1 MKFLPDQIVARL
13 QTGMQTPNLSGTR
26 YCAIK
31 LLGHGG
37 MGAVWLAQDS
47 ILQRPVALKILT
59 AENSSADLAAR
70 LMQEAVVL
78 ARLEHPGIV
87 PVHDAGTLPDGR
99 TFYCMKHVEGQTLDR
114 YAGKLPL
121 RERLRLVQRIAEPL
135 AFAHSRGIIH
145 RDLKPANIMVGAF
158 GEVLIMDWG
167 LAKVLDS
174 TSASS
179 ATNRVPR
186 QVVGNI
192 EVSSPGKQVS
202 GNIMDI
208 IGLPSEAKQVSGNVM
223 DTMGVS
229 SEAKQTSGHLV
240 DTTVMSSPPKQVPGH
255 VIDTTVGSSETKQVP
270 GHVIDTTAVFPPAKQ
285 VSGHE
290 FTRAVPSSLKPGAL
304 APENATAHGT
314 VLGTP
319 GYMAP
324 EQERGEVNLIDQRTD
339 GFALGSIL
347 KYLLQEPSSPQ
358 VEAYSRPLQ
367 AICAKAMSAEMPARY
382 GSVQDLAADVGKY
395 LDDMP
400 VSAYRE
406 NIFERTARLVS
417 RNRVAVVLVLAY
429 LFMRL
434 LFILFSRH

>member
-1 MKFLPDQIVARL
+1 MKFLPDQVVARL
-13 QTGMQTPNLSGTR
+13 QTGMQTPDLSGTR
-26 YCAIK
+26 YRA
-31 LLGHGG
+31 LEVLGHGG

-47 ILQRPVALKILT
+47 ILQRPVALKVLA
-59 AENSSADLAAR
+59 AESSSADLASR

-99 TFYCMKHVEGQTLDR
+99 NFYCMKHVEGQTLDR
-114 YAGKLPL
+114 YALKLPL

-145 RDLKPANIMVGAF
+145 RDLKPANVMIGAF

-167 LAKVLDS
+167 LAKVMGAAG
-174 TSASS
+174 ASS
-179 ATNRVPR
+179 TT
-186 QVVGNI
+186 
-192 EVSSPGKQVS
+192 
-202 GNIMDI
+202 
-208 IGLPSEAKQVSGNVM
+208 AKQASG
-223 DTMGVS
+223 
-229 SEAKQTSGHLV
+229 
-240 DTTVMSSPPKQVPGH
+240 P
-255 VIDTTVGSSETKQVP
+255 
-270 GHVIDTTAVFPPAKQ
+270 
-285 VSGHE
+285 E
-290 FTRAVPSSLKPGAL
+290 FTRAAQDPLRPGAL

-324 EQERGEVNLIDQRTD
+324 EQERGEMNLIDQRTD
-339 GFALGSIL
+339 VFALGSIL
-347 KYLLQEPSSPQ
+347 KYLLHEPPGSPH
-358 VEAYSRPLQ
+358 VEAYARPMQ
-367 AICAKAMSAEMPARY
+367 AICAKAMSPEMSARY
-382 GSVQDLAADVGKY
+382 ASVQDLAADVGRY
-395 LDDMP
+395 LDGMP

-434 LFILFSRH
+434 LFILFSRR

>member
-1 MKFLPDQIVARL
+1 MKFIPDQVVARL
-13 QTGMQTPNLSGTR
+13 QTEMQTPDLSGTR
-26 YCAIK
+26 YRALE

-47 ILQRPVALKILT
+47 ILQRRVALKIFT

-87 PVHDAGTLPDGR
+87 PVHDAGTLADGR
-99 TFYCMKHVEGQTLDR
+99 TFYCMKLVEGQTLDR
-114 YAGKLPL
+114 YAHKLPL
-121 RERLRLVQRIAEPL
+121 REKLRLFQRIAEPL

-145 RDLKPANIMVGAF
+145 RDLKPANVMVGSF

-167 LAKVLDS
+167 LAKIIAATGTPSAMSQAPDPVTDRIGLSSPKQDS
-174 TSASS
+174 GA
-179 ATNRVPR
+179 AMGA
-186 QVVGNI
+186 VG
-192 EVSSPGKQVS
+192 VSSPAAQ
-202 GNIMDI
+202 
-208 IGLPSEAKQVSGNVM
+208 A
-223 DTMGVS
+223 
-229 SEAKQTSGHLV
+229 SGHLIES
-240 DTTVMSSPPKQVPGH
+240 TVVPP
-255 VIDTTVGSSETKQVP
+255 ET
-270 GHVIDTTAVFPPAKQ
+270 KQ

-290 FTRAVPSSLKPGAL
+290 FTRAVQGSESGAL
-304 APENATAHGT
+304 TPENALATTAHGT

-324 EQERGEVNLIDQRTD
+324 EQERGEVDSIDQRTD
-339 GFALGSIL
+339 IFALGSIL
-347 KYLLQEPSSPQ
+347 KHLLQEPPGSPRGESSP
-358 VEAYSRPLQ
+358 RPLR
-367 AICAKAMSAEMPARY
+367 AICAKAMSGEMSARY
-382 GSVQDLAADVGKY
+382 ASVQELAADVDRY
-395 LDDMP
+395 LDGMP

-406 NIFERTARLVS
+406 NIFERSARLVS

>member
-13 QTGMQTPNLSGTR
+13 QTEMQTPDLSGTR
-26 YCAIK
+26 YRALE
-31 LLGHGG
+31 LLGQGG
-37 MGAVWLAQDS
+37 MGTVWLTQDS

-78 ARLEHPGIV
+78 AQLEHPGIV

-99 TFYCMKHVEGQTLDR
+99 TFYCMKHVEGQTLDS

-121 RERLRLVQRIAEPL
+121 RERLRLFQRIAEPL

-174 TSASS
+174 TGALS
-179 ATNRVPR
+179 AT
-186 QVVGNI
+186 
-192 EVSSPGKQVS
+192 
-202 GNIMDI
+202 
-208 IGLPSEAKQVSGNVM
+208 
-223 DTMGVS
+223 
-229 SEAKQTSGHLV
+229 
-240 DTTVMSSPPKQVPGH
+240 
-255 VIDTTVGSSETKQVP
+255 
-270 GHVIDTTAVFPPAKQ
+270 KQ

-290 FTRAVPSSLKPGAL
+290 FTRAVQGPLVSGAL
-304 APENATAHGT
+304 APENALATTVHGT

-339 GFALGSIL
+339 IFALGAIL
-347 KYLLQEPSSPQ
+347 ESLLQEPSGSRES
-358 VEAYSRPLQ
+358 EAYARPLR
-367 AICAKAMSAEMPARY
+367 AICAKARSAEMSGRY
-382 GSVQDLAADVGKY
+382 ASAQDMAADVGRY
-395 LDDMP
+395 LDGLP

-406 NIFERTARLVS
+406 NIFERTARLVG

>member
-1 MKFLPDQIVARL
+1 MKFLPDQVVARL
-13 QTGMQTPNLSGTR
+13 QTGMQTPDLSGTR
-26 YCAIK
+26 YRA
-31 LLGHGG
+31 LRPLGHGG
-37 MGAVWLAQDS
+37 MGTVWLAQDS

-99 TFYCMKHVEGQTLDR
+99 TFYCMKLVEGKTLDR
-114 YAGKLPL
+114 YALKLPL
-121 RERLRLVQRIAEPL
+121 RERLRLFQRIAEPL

-145 RDLKPANIMVGAF
+145 RDLKPANVMVGSF

-167 LAKVLDS
+167 LAKVMAG
-174 TSASS
+174 TGESS
-179 ATNRVPR
+179 ATGQVPG
-186 QVVGNI
+186 Q
-192 EVSSPGKQVS
+192 
-202 GNIMDI
+202 IMDT
-208 IGLPSEAKQVSGNVM
+208 IGESALAQQEGHVLGAIEESPEAKQEGHDM
-223 DTMGVS
+223 DAIEEPS
-229 SEAKQTSGHLV
+229 LAKQDPRNVV
-240 DTTVMSSPPKQVPGH
+240 DTAKLSS
-255 VIDTTVGSSETKQVP
+255 
-270 GHVIDTTAVFPPAKQ
+270 PAKQ

-290 FTRAVPSSLKPGAL
+290 FTRAVQGPLISGAL

-314 VLGTP
+314 ILGTP

-324 EQERGEVNLIDQRTD
+324 EQERGDVNLIDQRTD
-339 GFALGSIL
+339 VFALGSIL
-347 KYLLQEPSSPQ
+347 QYLLQEPPGSRQS
-358 VEAYSRPLQ
+358 EAYSRPLR
-367 AICAKAMSAEMPARY
+367 AICAKAMSAEMSARY
-382 GSVQDLAADVGKY
+382 ASVQELAADVGRY
-395 LDDMP
+395 LDGMT

-406 NIFERTARLVS
+406 NIFERTVRLVS

>member
-1 MKFLPDQIVARL
+1 MKFLPDQVVARL
-13 QTGMQTPNLSGTR
+13 QSELQTPDLSGTR
-26 YCAIK
+26 YRALN

-37 MGAVWLAQDS
+37 MGTVWLAQDS

-59 AENSSADLAAR
+59 AENSSADLVAR

-114 YAGKLPL
+114 YADELPL
-121 RERLRLVQRIAEPL
+121 RERVRLFQRIAEPL

-145 RDLKPANIMVGAF
+145 RDLKPANIMIGAF

-167 LAKVLDS
+167 LAKVMDAS
-174 TSASS
+174 AASS
-179 ATNRVPR
+179 AAHRILR
-186 QVVGNI
+186 QGDI
-192 EVSSPGKQVS
+192 EASSAAQQVS
-202 GNIMDI
+202 
-208 IGLPSEAKQVSGNVM
+208 
-223 DTMGVS
+223 
-229 SEAKQTSGHLV
+229 
-240 DTTVMSSPPKQVPGH
+240 
-255 VIDTTVGSSETKQVP
+255 
-270 GHVIDTTAVFPPAKQ
+270 
-285 VSGHE
+285 
-290 FTRAVPSSLKPGAL
+290 

-324 EQERGEVNLIDQRTD
+324 EQERGEVTLIDQRTD
-339 GFALGSIL
+339 VFALGSIL
-347 KYLLQEPSSPQ
+347 QSLLQEPPGSPH
-358 VEAYSRPLQ
+358 AGRYSRPLQ
-367 AICAKAMSAEMPARY
+367 AICAKAMSTEMSARY
-382 GSVQDLAADVGKY
+382 FSVQDLAADVGRY
-395 LDDMP
+395 LDGLP

-406 NIFERTARLVS
+406 NIFERAARLVS

-434 LFILFSRH
+434 LFILFSRR

>member
-1 MKFLPDQIVARL
+1 MKFLPDQVVARL
-13 QTGMQTPNLSGTR
+13 QTEMQMRDLSGTR
-26 YCAIK
+26 YRALE
-31 LLGHGG
+31 LLGQGG

-47 ILQRPVALKILT
+47 ILQRPVALKILA

-99 TFYCMKHVEGQTLDR
+99 TFYCMKLVEGQTLDR
-114 YAGKLPL
+114 YVRKLPL
-121 RERLRLVQRIAEPL
+121 RERLRLFQRIAEPL

-145 RDLKPANIMVGAF
+145 RDLKPANVMVGAF

-174 TSASS
+174 TA
-179 ATNRVPR
+179 V
-186 QVVGNI
+186 
-192 EVSSPGKQVS
+192 
-202 GNIMDI
+202 
-208 IGLPSEAKQVSGNVM
+208 
-223 DTMGVS
+223 
-229 SEAKQTSGHLV
+229 
-240 DTTVMSSPPKQVPGH
+240 SPPGL
-255 VIDTTVGSSETKQVP
+255 
-270 GHVIDTTAVFPPAKQ
+270 KQ

-290 FTRAVPSSLKPGAL
+290 FTRADQDSLKPGAL
-304 APENATAHGT
+304 APANALTTTAHGAI
-314 VLGTP
+314 LGTP

-339 GFALGSIL
+339 VFALGSVL
-347 KYLLQEPSSPQ
+347 KHLLQELPGAP
-358 VEAYSRPLQ
+358 RPLR
-367 AICAKAMSAEMPARY
+367 AICAKAMSAEMSARY
-382 GSVQDLAADVGKY
+382 PSVQELAADLGRY
-395 LDDMP
+395 LDGMP

-406 NIFERTARLVS
+406 NIVERTARLVS